1 MSEQGG
7 PSTVGDGEQKSLP
20 DLGVGDVPVGS
31 MPEDRTVARSGGI
44 SALIREIARTP
55 LCEPGRRW
63 DQGIRPGAA
72 VGRFDLLRELGR
84 GGFGVVYEARD
95 RELGRLVA
103 VKVIRTGYRSE
114 AELREEALQREADA
128 AAQLHHPNVVTLF
141 DSGSAAGTP
150 YLVFEFLS
158 GETLEAR
165 LGRGPVIVREAVHI
179 AADMARA
186 LAYGHA
192 LGVVHRDLKPS
203 NVFLTRDGGVKVL
216 DFGLAHVFGWRG
228 PIPGGTPAYMA
239 PEQQRDQLV
248 DERADVFAAGA
259 ILFEMLSGARPFRV
273 QQGRTSASEDLAPPL
288 QVRGAPGPLVALVAR
303 CLSRNPTRR
312 PRDGQA
318 LLERLIAIER
328 FLEAPAPPQGGLGI
342 LDQTSRGPAVAP
354 AKISRPRLPRSLLRP
369 RLLRRLDAARGR
381 SAIWVVGLPGS
392 GKTTLVASWLESRRL
407 RTLWYQ
413 VDSGDGD
420 VATFFYY
427 LGQAALA
434 ASGPRKRALPIFTP
448 EYRGGLSVFA
458 RGFFRQLGEQVRKP
472 FALVLDNYQEAPLES
487 PLHAALREGI
497 QELPAGATVVVVSRT
512 KPPPVLARLCAY
524 GSIAVLSGD
533 ELKLTPREARGIARL
548 RRAGVSQRLAAELA
562 DRTDGWAAGLVLMM
576 EHPEPAEAR
585 GPVGRRAPQALF
597 DFFAGEIF
605 ERMERTAR
613 KVLLETSLLPKPTAD
628 MAERLTGVD
637 RAGRVLRDLAGRGYF
652 MYRQG
657 ESEEYQYHPLFR
669 EFLLAR
675 AREELPAP
683 RLAELRR
690 AAARLLEAAGQFDG
704 AVALLREVGEWEAIG
719 SIALAQGPQLI
730 ATGRAETLERWLAG
744 VPESVREANPWIIYW
759 LGLARLPSSPAQAR
773 SCHQRAF
780 ELFQE
785 LDDATGLYFA
795 WAGVVDAFG
804 WEWADLRDLT
814 GWIEVLE
821 QLRKRHP
828 LPSDPEIEGR
838 VALAAFTALFFRW
851 PDHPALAEWEQR
863 VFETALSSAAPI
875 RLRVAAGT
883 MFVANQGIFEG
894 DLERAR
900 RVFDALGPL
909 VRAGRLDPLTT
920 IRWRGAEGAYYWSIG
935 SPAQSRAATLEGLAL
950 AGETGIH
957 VRDVLL
963 NFQGVAG
970 SLAGDDPEEAARF
983 LRAMEAALD
992 PARRLNVALFHFATA
1007 LIALRLGEWSRALRH
1022 ARATVEQNGAAGN
1035 PMAEG
1040 FGRFCAARA
1049 LVGTGAIQEAQGE
1062 LDASHRLTRGVKSFW
1077 AGYVSALIEATIALA
1092 RHEEDAALRSLGRAL
1107 ALGRERGLSND
1118 VWFSREETGAL
1129 CALALEHGVEVEAAR
1144 QLARHRA
1151 CSPGERAID
1160 LETWPWDLEIRTLG
1174 GLELRRGSEVVLPA
1188 ADVRAAIEL
1197 LELLV
1202 VLGGVEVR
1210 QEQLAKIL
1218 WPDVTRRA
1226 AHRALAAAL
1235 KRLRGLL
1242 GPGDVIV
1249 QRDLALTVN
1258 RRLCFVDAW
1267 ALEHQ
1272 LSRGLSL
1279 LGRTDGRSESEID
1292 REIERQTARVLRVYR
1307 GPFLPADIT
1316 HAWSAGYR
1324 EHLHASFTRFIAGRV
1339 GQLERAGRTEEAR
1352 LLAGRAQP
1360 HEGHGDHRCP

>member
-1 MSEQGG
+1 MEH
-7 PSTVGDGEQKSLP
+7 GEQKGPPALGVREVTVGSLP
-20 DLGVGDVPVGS
+20 EGG
-31 MPEDRTVARSGGI
+31 EVARSCGL

-63 DQGIRPGAA
+63 DQGIRPGAT

-103 VKVIRTGYRSE
+103 VKVIRTGYRS
-114 AELREEALQREADA
+114 ADELREEALRREADA
-128 AAQLHHPNVVTLF
+128 AAQLQHPNVVTLF

-165 LGRGPVIVREAVHI
+165 LGRGPFTVGEAVHV

-186 LAYGHA
+186 LAHGHA

-239 PEQQRDQLV
+239 PEQQRNQLV

-273 QQGRTSASEDLAPPL
+273 HQGRTSASEELAPHL
-288 QVRGAPGPLVALVAR
+288 RVGGAPRPLVALVAR
-303 CLSRNPTRR
+303 CLSRNPARR

-328 FLEAPAPPQGGLGI
+328 SLETPAPPRAGLGA
-342 LDQTSRGPAVAP
+342 LEPTSRSPAVAP
-354 AKISRPRLPRSLLRP
+354 AKISRPKLPRSLLRS
-369 RLLRRLDAARGR
+369 RLLRRLDAARGH
-381 SAIWVVGLPGS
+381 SAIWVAGLPGS

-487 PLHAALREGI
+487 PLHTALREGI

-548 RRAGVSQRLAAELA
+548 RRATGVSQRLAAELA

-605 ERMERTAR
+605 ERMERSAR
-613 KVLLETSLLPKPTAD
+613 KVLLETALLPKPTAD

-637 RAGRVLRDLAGRGYF
+637 RAGRVLRDLASRGYF
-652 MYRQG
+652 TYRQG

-675 AREELPAP
+675 AREELPAA

-690 AAARLLEAAGQFDG
+690 AAARLLAEADQFDG
-704 AVALLREVGEWEAIG
+704 AVALLREVGEWEAIAR
-719 SIALAQGPQLI
+719 IALAQGPQLI

-780 ELFQE
+780 ELFDE

-828 LPSDPEIEGR
+828 LPPDPEIEGR

-851 PDHPALAEWEQR
+851 PDHPALAEWEER
-863 VFETALSSAAPI
+863 VFEMAVGTSAPI

-894 DLERAR
+894 DLERAG
-900 RVFDALGPL
+900 RVVDALGPL
-909 VRAGRLDPLTT
+909 VRAGGVDPLTT

-935 SPAQSRAATLEGLAL
+935 SPARSRAVTLEGLAL

-970 SLAGDDPEEAARF
+970 SVAGDDPEEAARF

-992 PARRLNVALFHFATA
+992 PALRLNVALFHFATA

-1022 ARATVEQNGAAGN
+1022 ARATAEQNGAAGC

-1049 LVGTGAIQEAQGE
+1049 LVGTGATREAQDE
-1062 LDASHRLTRGVKSFW
+1062 LDAGRRLTRGIKSFW
-1077 AGYVSALIEATIALA
+1077 AEYASALIEATIALA
-1092 RHEEDAALRSLGRAL
+1092 GHEESAALGSLGRAL

-1118 VWFSREETGAL
+1118 LWFSREETAAL
-1129 CALALEHGVEVEAAR
+1129 CALALEHGVEIEAAR
-1144 QLARHRA
+1144 QLARHRG
-1151 CSPGERAID
+1151 CSPGERAMH
-1160 LETWPWDLEIRTLG
+1160 LENWPWDLEIRTLG
-1174 GLELRRGSEVVLPA
+1174 GLELRRGGEPVRLAGNS
-1188 ADVRAAIEL
+1188 RAALEL

-1202 VLGGVEVR
+1202 VLGGVDVR
-1210 QEQLAKIL
+1210 QEQVAKTL
-1218 WPDVTRRA
+1218 WPDATRRTA
-1226 AHRALAAAL
+1226 QRTVAAAL
-1235 KRLRGLL
+1235 KRLRKLL
-1242 GPGDVIV
+1242 GSDDVIV

-1258 RRLCFVDAW
+1258 RRVCFVDAW
-1267 ALEHQ
+1267 ALDYQ
-1272 LSRGLSL
+1272 LSRGLAL
-1279 LGRTDGRSESEID
+1279 LERTDGQGESEID
-1292 REIERQTARVLRVYR
+1292 RLTMRVLRVYR

-1316 HAWSAGYR
+1316 RPWSAAYR
-1324 EHLHASFTRFIAGRV
+1324 EHLHARFTRFIAGRV
-1339 GQLERAGRTEEAR
+1339 GQLERAARTEEAR

-1360 HEGHGDHRCP
+1360 HEAHGDPRHP